1 MSHKLIEVFTNTFPT
16 ANFDTKD
23 FESLEL
29 NSIPEW
35 DSLGNLNFLMNIEA
49 EFNIRLSS
57 EELSET
63 KSIKQILT
71 IIDRA

>member
-29 NSIPEW
+29 NSIPE
-35 DSLGNLNFLMNIEA
+35 
-49 EFNIRLSS
+49 
-57 EELSET
+57 
-63 KSIKQILT
+63 
-71 IIDRA
+71 